1 MGGKAQW
8 MQEEGPAGRGE
19 AEGQRERAR
28 FIILLTSV
36 CAPKRQAAKKRKSD
50 HYIHEALEMFDY
62 SKTNGL
68 RYNEL
73 KAFLKHLDKRDGADG
88 GLSCMRSCLH
98 AIS

>member
-1 MGGKAQW
+1 VGK
-8 MQEEGPAGRGE
+8 
-19 AEGQRERAR
+19 QRDRENARA

-36 CAPKRQAAKKRKSD
+36 WAPKRQAAKKRRSD